1 MTDKNQPKNIL
12 VSEAEEGKPPS
23 PLKSQPNSSL
33 ISQGA
38 LVRMGLGLGVPLLSV
53 VVAFVAVGLVL
64 AITGKDPLLV
74 YGEMYRSA
82 FGDENALADTLVK
95 AIPLILTGLAVAIAF
110 SARLWNIGAEGQFYA
125 GVIAAT
131 GTALAFDS
139 VLGWFVLPAM
149 LVAGII
155 GGALWALIPGILRA
169 YLNVN
174 EIISTLM
181 LNYVIVLFAD
191 YLIYGPWRDPKGFNF
206 PLTRTFGDNATLA
219 TFGDSRVHL
228 GLVFGIVAAVI
239 VGLILSRT
247 AWGFELKVM
256 GDSPTAARYA
266 GINITRNILL
276 VMAFSGGLAGLAGMS
291 EVSGVVHKL
300 QQGISPGYGFTAII
314 VAWLARLNPWGIVLV
329 AVLFGGLINSGYA
342 MKGIGI
348 ASGFVTLIQGAVLF
362 FVLAGEALLR
372 KLYYKQDLKRVLA
385 TAVIGRVPA
394 REEAAR

>member
-1 MTDKNQPKNIL
+1 MSDKNQPKNIL
-12 VSEAEEGKPPS
+12 ISESQDSKMPPPPKSKPRVAS
-23 PLKSQPNSSL
+23 GML
-33 ISQGA
+33 I
-38 LVRMGLGLGVPLLSV
+38 RIGLGLGVPLLSV
-53 VVAFVAVGLVL
+53 VVAFTTVGLVL
-64 AITGKDPLLV
+64 ATTGKDPIVV

-110 SARLWNIGAEGQFYA
+110 SARLWNIGAEGQFFA
-125 GVIAAT
+125 GAIAAS
-131 GTALAFDS
+131 GMALAFDS
-139 VLGWFVLPAM
+139 VLGWFILPVM
-149 LVAGII
+149 FVAGII

-181 LNYVIVLFAD
+181 LNYVIILFSD
-191 YLIYGPWRDPKGFNF
+191 YLIYSPWRDPQGFNF

-247 AWGFELKVM
+247 TWGFELKVM
-256 GDSPTAARYA
+256 GDNPTAARYA

-291 EVSGVVHKL
+291 EVTGVVHKL
-300 QQGISPGYGFTAII
+300 QQGISSGYGFTAII

-372 KLYYKQDLKRVLA
+372 KLYYKQDLKRILS
-385 TAVIGRVPA
+385 TAVLGRTPA
-394 REEAAR
+394 REEVAQ